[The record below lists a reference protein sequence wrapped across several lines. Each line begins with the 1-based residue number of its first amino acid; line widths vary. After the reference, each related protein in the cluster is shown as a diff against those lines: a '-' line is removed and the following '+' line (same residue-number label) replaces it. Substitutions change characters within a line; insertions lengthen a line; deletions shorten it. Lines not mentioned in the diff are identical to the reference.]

1 MAYWKRKQD
10 NGRNSS
16 NGSSIVHYKKP
27 MEDVGIVEELLLK
40 LDVICREK
48 ANSAP
53 TLTSPPTFIDLQIY
67 KIRLLKLTLN
77 DKKKVYHFYVCNDI
91 VGIKTQFIFS
101 AGLVVVP

>member
-67 KIRLLKLTLN
+67 KICLLKLTLN
-77 DKKKVYHFYVCNDI
+77 DKKTFTISMFVMISSGSKLNSS
-91 VGIKTQFIFS
+91 S
-101 AGLVVVP
+101 APAW